1 MLLSSSSSTSNAAN
15 MTSADVKQVI
25 IQQLQSESA
34 IANARALMTK
44 LQENC
49 FEKCVATPGSSLS
62 SGENAC
68 LTTCMEKYISLWN
81 SVSKAYIAR
90 VTKEQ
95 QSAGMTGHS
104 TNGEGVSL

>member
-1 MLLSSSSSTSNAAN
+1 MSLFGSSSSSDPAN
-15 MTSADVKQVI
+15 MTSAEVKQVI
-25 IQQLQSESA
+25 INQLQSESA

-49 FEKCVATPGSSLS
+49 FDKCVPTPGSSLS

-81 SVSKAYIAR
+81 NVSKAYITR

-95 QSAGMTGHS
+95 QSAGMTGAL
-104 TNGEGVSL
+104 TNGESVSL